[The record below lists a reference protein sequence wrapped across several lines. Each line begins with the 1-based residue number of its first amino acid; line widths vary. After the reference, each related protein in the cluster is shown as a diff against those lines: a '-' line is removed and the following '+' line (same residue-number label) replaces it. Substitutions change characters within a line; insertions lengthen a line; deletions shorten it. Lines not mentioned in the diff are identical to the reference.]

1 MRKIPTHLRL
11 LRGNPGKRPIK
22 PEPEPAV
29 PEKLPEPPAFL
40 SEDAVNEWWRVAPE
54 LHALDLLTVLDHMP
68 LAAYC
73 EAYGLWAMAE
83 REIAQMAAGDPES
96 KGLTIRGSAGNP
108 IQNPLLKIA
117 RNAAADMVRF
127 AGEFGMTPVARSHL
141 SAAGRLSG
149 PSKFDG
155 LLA

>member
-11 LRGNPGKRPIK
+11 LRGNPGKRAIK
-22 PEPEPAV
+22 PEPEPPV
-29 PEKLPEPPAFL
+29 PDKPPEPPLFL
-40 SEDAVNEWWRVAPE
+40 SEDAKNEWWRVAPE
-54 LHALDLLTVLDHMP
+54 LHALGLLTILDHMP

-73 EAYGLWAMAE
+73 EAYSRWVVAE
-83 REIAQMAAGDPES
+83 RLLATEAENDPET
-96 KGLTIRGSAGNP
+96 KGLTICGSSGSP

-141 SAAGRLSG
+141 SAAGRLSE

-155 LLA
+155 LLG